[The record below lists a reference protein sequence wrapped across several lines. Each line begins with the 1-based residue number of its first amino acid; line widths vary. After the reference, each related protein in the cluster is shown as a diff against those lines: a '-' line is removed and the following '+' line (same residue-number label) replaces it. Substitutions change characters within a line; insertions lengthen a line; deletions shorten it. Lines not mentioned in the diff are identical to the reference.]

1 MIVYLNN
8 NDQKKKFSLELTYLA
23 SQQARER
30 Y

>member
-1 MIVYLNN
+1 MFADLNN
-8 NDQKKKFSLELTYLA
+8 DKRKYFSLELTYLA